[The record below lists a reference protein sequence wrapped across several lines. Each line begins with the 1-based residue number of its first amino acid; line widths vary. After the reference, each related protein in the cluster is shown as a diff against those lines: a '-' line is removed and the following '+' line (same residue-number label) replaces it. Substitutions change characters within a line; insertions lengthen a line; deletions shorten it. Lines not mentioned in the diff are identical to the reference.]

1 MVEPE
6 LETIDEPQTPVNSYS
21 SQPIVEGSPGVEEL
35 VNQFAERIT
44 ELPDNWQEL
53 INDDLLES
61 LFSEA
66 PEFDANEEFPLVNF
80 KEIKVSCEVLLA
92 VITFIR
98 SAEVGNSTGQP
109 NPYGY
114 TGRVPMGRGAGHD
127 LVTRDPAIPAKK
139 YFEILCN
146 YMRLYSLSKRK
157 SELSTIKFTGPDLTS
172 KSWVV
177 TLSLSMP
184 IPHVQ
189 DGFLPQQPR

>member
-44 ELPDNWQEL
+44 ELPDNWQEV

-98 SAEVGNSTGQP
+98 SAEAQKFYHLARRELGIVKVDDE
-109 NPYGY
+109 GY
-114 TGRVPMGRGAGHD
+114 PLHQEQILETTAEENKK
-127 LVTRDPAIPAKK
+127 LALYLAKIRA
-139 YFEILCN
+139 EQ
-146 YMRLYSLSKRK
+146 K
-157 SELSTIKFTGPDLTS
+157 SESSESEYLSVS
-172 KSWVV
+172 ESEEEEERMAARVE
-177 TLSLSMP
+177 SMP
-184 IPHVQ
+184 SRMARVH
-189 DGFLPQQPR
+189 RS